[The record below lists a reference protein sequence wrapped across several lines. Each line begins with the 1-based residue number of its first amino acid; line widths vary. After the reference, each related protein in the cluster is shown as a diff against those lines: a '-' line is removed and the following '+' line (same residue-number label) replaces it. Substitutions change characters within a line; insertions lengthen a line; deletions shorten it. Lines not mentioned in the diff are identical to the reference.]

1 MEKEAH
7 PIEDLMMTAMTSLE
21 SMIDVNTIIGDM
33 VTSADGTSI
42 IPISK
47 VCFGFAA
54 GGSEFNTNKL
64 NKFSENSKLPFGGGS
79 GAGVNISP
87 IGFLVVKDG
96 NIRLLTV
103 ESTGP
108 LDKLVDIVPDVVN
121 KANDLIKKSCSSPEK
136 VLDIKE
142 RKIMAKKDEE

>member
-33 VTSADGTSI
+33 VTSQDGTSI

-96 NIRLLTV
+96 NVRLLTV
-103 ESTGP
+103 QSTGP

-121 KANDLIKKSCSSPEK
+121 KASDLIKKSCNNPEK

-142 RKIMAKKDEE
+142 KKIISKKQEE